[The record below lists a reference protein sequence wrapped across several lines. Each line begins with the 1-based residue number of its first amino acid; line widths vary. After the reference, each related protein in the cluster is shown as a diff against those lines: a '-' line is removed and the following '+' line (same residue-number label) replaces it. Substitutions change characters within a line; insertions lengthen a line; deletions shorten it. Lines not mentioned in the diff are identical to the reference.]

1 MLDLENSSVYFYT
14 SVLNER
20 KVFLDQLG
28 KVAQLVGSVILYTN
42 RLWVPSP
49 VRVGMGGHPYIFLS
63 ISLSLSLSEKKKENL
78 QTCHHKKQSVIGTP
92 SEPHFQIIHIIS
104 PV

>member
-28 KVAQLVGSVILYTN
+28 KVAQLVGVSSCTPTGCGLDPWSGTYRRQLIVFPTQL
-42 RLWVPSP
+42 SP
-49 VRVGMGGHPYIFLS
+49 KKVFLD
-63 ISLSLSLSEKKKENL
+63 LA
-78 QTCHHKKQSVIGTP
+78 
-92 SEPHFQIIHIIS
+92 
-104 PV
+104 

>member
-42 RLWVPSP
+42 RLWVRSL
-49 VRVGMGGHPYIFLS
+49 VRDIQETTDCVPHPTLSQKS
-63 ISLSLSLSEKKKENL
+63 IS
-78 QTCHHKKQSVIGTP
+78 
-92 SEPHFQIIHIIS
+92 
-104 PV
+104 